1 MSELQ
6 STAPPPP
13 RLFSVMCEFTRPET
27 LARVAQCSKT
37 AHTLIAP
44 LLKQKKENRAEM
56 HAMMLRLFPGI
67 QDLPHHSTQ
76 VDASLYHTLLSTYF
90 GPECQTAGLPVQVS
104 FNVGTYLKL
113 SGQFT
118 DAILMENF
126 VVELQTAKGRRKIQ
140 RAIDEWRVAVGMIAH
155 DIQRRTG
162 LACLEN
168 LERVVR
174 GDFVVRFDRI
184 CSGCQWRPNY

>member
-1 MSELQ
+1 MSEP
-6 STAPPPP
+6 TAPAP
-13 RLFSVMCEFTRPET
+13 RLLSVMCEFTRPET
-27 LARVAQCSKT
+27 LARVAQCSKA
-37 AHTLIAP
+37 AHTVIVP
-44 LLKQKKENRAEM
+44 LLKQKKENREEM

-67 QDLPHHSTQ
+67 QDLPDHSTQ
-76 VDASLYHTLLSTYF
+76 VDTSLYHTLLDTFF
-90 GPECQTAGLPVQVS
+90 GPECQTARLPVQVS
-104 FNVGTYLKL
+104 FNVGTYLSL
-113 SGQFT
+113 IGQFT

-140 RAIDEWRVAVGMIAH
+140 RAIDDWRVAVEMNTN

-162 LACLEN
+162 LACLDN

-184 CSGCQWRPNY
+184 CSGCQWRPNC